1 MSNRIAIS
9 SNKNGLF
16 VAEGLLL
23 RAAAGR
29 DGDSNDWDVS
39 GSVRHSKKHPA
50 ECDWI
55 RFDRQIWVE
64 TRRLDD
70 WCSEANLTPVEL
82 IWTDAMG

>member
-29 DGDSNDWDVS
+29 DGDSNDWRLGFS
-39 GSVRHSKKHPA
+39 TA
-50 ECDWI
+50 LE
-55 RFDRQIWVE
+55 E
-64 TRRLDD
+64 TSRR
-70 WCSEANLTPVEL
+70 V
-82 IWTDAMG
+82 